1 MIFSDSPSQKA
12 IERMMTQV
20 KGFPPRGSGVMV
32 LRRFEYTAEMCDCRL
47 CLYYNRK
54 KKCTVSQCQ
63 SSMNVIEITTE
74 KKPAQDTIRLAAY
87 CRVSSDSED
96 QLHSFAAQIRYYKD
110 YERRHPQYRLVD
122 IYADEGIT
130 GTCMDKRDDLHR
142 LIRDCKK
149 GLIDRIIVK
158 SVSRFAR
165 NTQELLATIRFL
177 KDIGVSV
184 YFEEQGI
191 DTDKLNSEMIVTF
204 PGMAAQQESES
215 ISGNMR
221 WSYKKRMESGDFNCC
236 APAYGFDLIDGN
248 LVINETEAV
257 VVRIL
262 TNEKYKG
269 DAILNKTYIRDCLSK
284 KVMINNGE
292 RPKYYVEN
300 NHPAII
306 DSCTFGRVQEEMA
319 RRSGKRKVKQ
329 VGTKTEQGRYSS
341 KYALTELLICG
352 ECGTP
357 YRRCTWAA
365 NGKKKVVWRCINR
378 LDYGKKYCHDSP
390 SIEESVL
397 QEAIMKAVL
406 QTAKQNA
413 DVLKTLKLHIGMGL
427 SAETT
432 EDNSLDLQIRI
443 AEVEAEFQKMLKAIA
458 ADNVEAFDEEKAK
471 ALMDEKA
478 KLQIQLDRIADTK
491 QKRENAKSRLDEI
504 FTIIEA
510 LANHPISY
518 DDQIV
523 RQVLE
528 SVIVESKE
536 KIKVVFVGGLEVTQ
550 LM

>member
-1 MIFSDSPSQKA
+1 
-12 IERMMTQV
+12 
-20 KGFPPRGSGVMV
+20 
-32 LRRFEYTAEMCDCRL
+32 
-47 CLYYNRK
+47 
-54 KKCTVSQCQ
+54 
-63 SSMNVIEITTE
+63 MNVIEITAE

-257 VVRIL
+257 VVRRIFSMYL
-262 TNEKYKG
+262 QGYGKQAIADLAARNLVIVRLHTSG
-269 DAILNKTYIRDCLSK
+269 ILNGSDYSAQSSE
-284 KVMINNGE
+284 INNRISALRSE
-292 RPKYYVEN
+292 R
-300 NHPAII
+300 
-306 DSCTFGRVQEEMA
+306 
-319 RRSGKRKVKQ
+319 
-329 VGTKTEQGRYSS
+329 
-341 KYALTELLICG
+341 
-352 ECGTP
+352 
-357 YRRCTWAA
+357 
-365 NGKKKVVWRCINR
+365 KKKLAEDEGDEQ
-378 LDYGKKYCHDSP
+378 LDKLKELQ
-390 SIEESVL
+390 SI
-397 QEAIMKAVL
+397 
-406 QTAKQNA
+406 
-413 DVLKTLKLHIGMGL
+413 
-427 SAETT
+427 
-432 EDNSLDLQIRI
+432 LD
-443 AEVEAEFQKMLKAIA
+443 EYEPT
-458 ADNVEAFDEEKAK
+458 EAFDEDLFHQIIEKAVVMSK
-471 ALMDEKA
+471 SG
-478 KLQIQLDRIADTK
+478 IAFY
-491 QKRENAKSRLDEI
+491 LI
-504 FTIIEA
+504 
-510 LANHPISY
+510 
-518 DDQIV
+518 
-523 RQVLE
+523 
-528 SVIVESKE
+528 
-536 KIKVVFVGGLEVTQ
+536 GGLKLTEAIA
-550 LM
+550 